1 MRYIFSYLV
10 FSIVFIT
17 HATAQK
23 KWSLLECVNY
33 AMENNIGIKQ
43 TALQAKVSD
52 LQFKQDKQGQYPT
65 LNLNNNYGVSFGRRE
80 NPTTGI
86 FEDQRFF
93 NTGLNMQSSVSIFN
107 WYSQKNRIAADN
119 LEVKASYA
127 LIDKQKNDI
136 ALSVASSYL
145 QLLLNVKQSEI
156 VNIQLQQSKQQLVN
170 TQKLVT
176 AGTLPELN
184 AAELEA
190 QVARD
195 SANYIAAKGNTEQSV
210 LSLKNLM
217 NFDAAQPF
225 EVDTPPVEKIFIEDI
240 ASLQPDA
247 VYNLALAN
255 MPQQQF
261 NNYKYLAAEKNK
273 NAAKGAMMP
282 SIGAFGG
289 LNTNYIYFKSAIPN
303 FAATGQFIPSGLIVN
318 NGANTLNVLQPEI
331 KENGTFRNITPN
343 PFFTQLS
350 ANFGQNIGIGISVP
364 IFNGGTLKST
374 YERSKLSLK
383 SLELTKEQD
392 NQKLKQDI
400 YTAHSLAVVAL
411 EKFNASKKS
420 VETAERSYGFAN
432 KRYAIGML
440 TTLEL
445 ITNQN
450 NLLRAKLE
458 YSLNQFD
465 YVFKMK
471 VLEFYKGM
479 GLKF

>member
-10 FSIVFIT
+10 YSLVFFT

-23 KWSLLECVNY
+23 KWSLLDCVNY
-33 AMENNIGIKQ
+33 AMENNIGVKQ

-52 LQFKQDKQGQYPT
+52 LQLKQDKQGQYPT

-136 ALSVASSYL
+136 ALSIASSYL

-156 VNIQLQQSKQQLVN
+156 VNIQLQQSKQQLIN
-170 TQKLVT
+170 TQKLVA

-240 ASLQPDA
+240 ASLQPGA
-247 VYNLALAN
+247 VYSLALAN

-261 NNYKYLAAEKNK
+261 NNYKYLAAEKSK
-273 NAAKGAMMP
+273 KAAKGAMMP

-364 IFNGGTLKST
+364 IFNGGALKST

-400 YTAHSLAVVAL
+400 YTAHSLTVVAL

-432 KRYAIGML
+432 KRYDIGLL